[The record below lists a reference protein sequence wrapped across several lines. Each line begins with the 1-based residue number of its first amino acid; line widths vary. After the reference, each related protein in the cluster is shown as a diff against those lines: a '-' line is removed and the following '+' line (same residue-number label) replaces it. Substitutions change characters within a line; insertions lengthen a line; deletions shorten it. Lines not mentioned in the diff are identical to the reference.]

1 MKIDSYE
8 DNFLSNDS
16 RFHLDPQF
24 ILDEIPGLI
33 GDVAIDLGSCMG
45 SFALKYHDRFNEIF
59 CFEAC
64 YPNFLN
70 SIERLKQEDIIDKCR
85 VFNLA
90 ASDESGKIDRIFF
103 DEKGSPRAPSLK
115 SIDKEEFTGH
125 PVMKISLKDILEM
138 VGEKRVSYLKVDV
151 EGAEYDIFGSAD
163 YSSLSKIQCISME
176 IHKEFGD
183 DIDLQRNIIR
193 NGFSIFK
200 IENKKNYNISFIR
213 DDVYDTLLN
222 AGAFVEKEHHPYPR
236 HQPIRFET

>member
-8 DNFLSNDS
+8 DNFLSNEN

-45 SFALKYHDRFNEIF
+45 SFALKYHERFNEIF

-64 YPNFLN
+64 YPNFLK
-70 SIERLKQEDIIDKCR
+70 SIERLRQEEIINKCR

-103 DEKGSPRAPSLK
+103 EEKGSPRSPSLK
-115 SIDKEEFTGH
+115 NISKEEVSGH

-151 EGAEYDIFGSAD
+151 EGAEYDIFGSAN

-200 IENKKNYNISFIR
+200 IENKTNYNISFIR
-213 DDVYDTLLN
+213 DDVYDTLLH